1 MGKDVQLNS
10 PEWID
15 LIFEK
20 KNKAYGA
27 YVLRETSWKTH
38 ITAIAAMIG
47 FTVIVSLLPLLIET
61 VKNARKDYLGGVNAT
76 VELTTVEQKVPEEN
90 KIKQEAEPV
99 EPPPPLKSSI
109 KFTPPV
115 ITDDDDVRDDEQMLS
130 QDKLNE
136 SKITVSVANIEG
148 TDEING
154 MDIAELEQHKVIVAE
169 EQPFVAVEQM
179 PSFPGGEKA
188 LRLFIAENM
197 RYPALLQENNVQG
210 RVIVRFVVGSSGKVD
225 KVEVLQ
231 GFDRLADAEAI
242 RVVKL
247 LPKFTPGR
255 HNGRAVPVWYT
266 VPIIFK
272 LQ

>member
-10 PEWID
+10 PEWTD

-27 YVLRETSWKTH
+27 YVLRVTSWKNH
-38 ITAIAAMIG
+38 VIAILAMIG
-47 FTVIVSLLPLLIET
+47 FTVFVSLLPMLIET

-76 VELTTVEQKVPEEN
+76 VELATVEQKVPEEN

-115 ITDDDDVRDDEQMLS
+115 ITDDDDVRDEDQMLS

-136 SKITVSVANIEG
+136 TKITVSVANIEG

-154 MDIAELEQHKVIVAE
+154 MDIAELEQHKIIVAE
-169 EQPFVAVEQM
+169 EVFVAVEQM
-179 PSFPGGEKA
+179 PVFPGGEQA
-188 LRLFIAENM
+188 LRRYIAENV
-197 RYPALLQENNVQG
+197 RYPALMQENNVQG
-210 RVIVRFVVGSSGKVD
+210 RVIVRFVVTPQGKVD

-231 GFDRLADAEAI
+231 GLDKSGDAEAI
-242 RVVKL
+242 RVVKS

-255 HNGRAVPVWYT
+255 HNGRAVSVWYT